1 MMLFMPIVLNS
12 VCSKDLLASPAD
24 SIAGKNLE
32 EQILTNRDTI
42 YYWKSISRG
51 NVPVAVLDEAGI
63 KLSHYKNTRVI
74 IHKLIRDMNQTIV
87 YYENNGYPF
96 AEIQLT
102 DVVFDDNHISASFLL
117 NKNPFYQFD
126 SIIMKGDLKI
136 NPAYLRNYIGIKK
149 YEPYNEEK
157 VSNISAMIMK
167 NEFIE
172 EIRPAELGFKDQ
184 SVDVYTYLRKE
195 PANLING
202 IIGIAPGNE
211 IDNLQLTGNV
221 KLHLINALRQG
232 EVLDIDWQK
241 LESSSQRLYTGFSY
255 PYLFGTS
262 IGIGIDFDLYKQ
274 DSSFLT
280 IHTRLSGKYHFKGS
294 NHVYLYYKNRSSRII
309 NQGNGLNI
317 RGYATNMYGFGLD
330 WNSLDNLY
338 NPSRGS
344 IVNGSFA
351 TGHKV
356 MNQTDKRSTQ
366 IESNMRL
373 TTFIPFLNYFT
384 IKLEG
389 DYGGIYGEHLYTNEL
404 MRLGGLT
411 TIRGFD
417 DNSIFASQY
426 GIFTLEV
433 RYLFQSMSNIHLF
446 WDGGYYESKEETM
459 LTSDTPYS
467 IGTGFMLS
475 TTSGIFSFTYAVGKQ
490 FNNPLKPLEGKIHVG
505 YINRF

>member
-1 MMLFMPIVLNS
+1 MALALSNL
-12 VCSKDLLASPAD
+12 CSGDLLASTSD
-24 SIAGKNLE
+24 SIKYKDFE
-32 EQILTNRDTI
+32 EQILTNGDTI
-42 YYWKSISRG
+42 YYWQSISRG
-51 NVPVAVLDEAGI
+51 NVPFNVLDDAGI
-63 KLSHYKNTRVI
+63 KLSRYKNMPVNFNE
-74 IHKLIRDMNQTIV
+74 LVQDMNQIIV

-102 DVVFDDNHISASFLL
+102 DVVFDDNHISTSFLL
-117 NKNPFYQFD
+117 NENPYYQFD
-126 SIIMKGDLKI
+126 SIIMKGDLKL
-136 NPAYLRNYIGIKK
+136 NPAYLRNYLGIKK
-149 YEPYNEEK
+149 HEPYNEER
-157 VSNISAMIMK
+157 VSNISDMMRK

-202 IIGIAPGNE
+202 ILGIAPGNE

-221 KLHLINALRQG
+221 KLHLINAFRQG
-232 EVLDIDWQK
+232 EVIDIDWQK
-241 LESSSQRLYTGFSY
+241 LESSSQRLYTGFGY
-255 PYLFGTS
+255 PYLFGTP
-262 IGIGIDFDLYKQ
+262 IGMGIDFDLYKQ

-280 IHTRLSGKYHFKGS
+280 IHTKVSGKYHFKGS

-309 NQGNGLNI
+309 NQGNALNI

-356 MNQTDKRSTQ
+356 MSQTDKRSSQ

-373 TTFIPFLNYFT
+373 TTFIPFLNHFT

-389 DYGGIYGEHLYTNEL
+389 DYGGIYGKHLYTNEL

-446 WDGGYYESKEETM
+446 WDGSYYEREGETM
-459 LTSDTPYS
+459 RTSDTPYS

-475 TTSGIFSFTYAVGKQ
+475 TNSGIFSFTYAVGKQ